1 GILIV
6 NEQQTIVASNDK
18 ANTMFGYP
26 SEGLNQKHISS
37 IIPKKSHAVHKKH
50 FQEFVKKKEKRPMG
64 QGLDLFGI
72 KKDNT
77 NFPLEIGL
85 NPFKLLQKQYVMALV
100 VDITER
106 KKAEQAINH
115 WFQIFNESLNEIYV
129 FDAHSFLFINV
140 NRGAQLNLGYDID
153 ELQQKSILDVNTK
166 LSKESLQRL
175 VYPLIKSKKQKVE
188 FQSYHTRKDG
198 STYPVDVHLQLSMI
212 GKTQVLVAI
221 VIDITELKN
230 YTENLEKTVE
240 LRTQQLSDALK
251 AEKKLNELKTKFLSL
266 VSHEF
271 KTPLTSI
278 LTSTSLLSKYTLTEQ
293 QEKRNKHIESIKSK
307 VKYLNAILNDFL
319 SIERLEA
326 GEVKYNLTEFSLSK
340 LINEVIY
347 SVSGLLKEGQ
357 RIQYPKNID
366 GITLTFDER
375 ILALSL
381 SNLLNNA
388 IKYSPEGSNIEI
400 VVNED
405 PKMLT
410 ITIIDEGLGIPEADQ
425 QFIFDRYFRA
435 SNVLI
440 TQGTGIGLNIAR
452 QHIKNLGGEITFVST
467 VEEGS
472 KFSLFIPTSKE

>member
-1 GILIV
+1 
-6 NEQQTIVASNDK
+6 
-18 ANTMFGYP
+18 
-26 SEGLNQKHISS
+26 
-37 IIPKKSHAVHKKH
+37 
-50 FQEFVKKKEKRPMG
+50 
-64 QGLDLFGI
+64 
-72 KKDNT
+72 
-77 NFPLEIGL
+77 
-85 NPFKLLQKQYVMALV
+85 
-100 VDITER
+100 
-106 KKAEQAINH
+106 
-115 WFQIFNESLNEIYV
+115 
-129 FDAHSFLFINV
+129 
-140 NRGAQLNLGYDID
+140 
-153 ELQQKSILDVNTK
+153 
-166 LSKESLQRL
+166 
-175 VYPLIKSKKQKVE
+175 
-188 FQSYHTRKDG
+188 HTRKDG

>member
-1 GILIV
+1 
-6 NEQQTIVASNDK
+6 
-18 ANTMFGYP
+18 
-26 SEGLNQKHISS
+26 
-37 IIPKKSHAVHKKH
+37 
-50 FQEFVKKKEKRPMG
+50 
-64 QGLDLFGI
+64 
-72 KKDNT
+72 
-77 NFPLEIGL
+77 
-85 NPFKLLQKQYVMALV
+85 
-100 VDITER
+100 
-106 KKAEQAINH
+106 
-115 WFQIFNESLNEIYV
+115 
-129 FDAHSFLFINV
+129 
-140 NRGAQLNLGYDID
+140 
-153 ELQQKSILDVNTK
+153 
-166 LSKESLQRL
+166 
-175 VYPLIKSKKQKVE
+175 
-188 FQSYHTRKDG
+188 
-198 STYPVDVHLQLSMI
+198 
-212 GKTQVLVAI
+212 
-221 VIDITELKN
+221 
-230 YTENLEKTVE
+230 
-240 LRTQQLSDALK
+240 
-251 AEKKLNELKTKFLSL
+251 
-266 VSHEF
+266 
-271 KTPLTSI
+271 
-278 LTSTSLLSKYTLTEQ
+278 TEQ

-452 QHIKNLGGEITFVST
+452 QHIKNLGGEITFVSA